1 MNGDIFRRDL
11 MLHKFDGLNKDISTQ
26 INMLENIIMLNSNL
40 KKILIKSKELKI
52 TDYYIGAGCI
62 AQTVWNFLS
71 DNPIDYGISDIDFV
85 YFDLNLEE
93 STENLMAQRVNTLF
107 SDIKIPIDV
116 KNEARVHL
124 WYENHFGYKIEPYNS
139 LEESINSWPTT
150 ATSIGL
156 RIEEDR
162 LKVYAPFGLNDLFGG
177 IVRANKVQITEEIYN
192 NKVNKWHNKWPNL
205 TIIPW

>member
-1 MNGDIFRRDL
+1 MI
-11 MLHKFDGLNKDISTQ
+11 HKCDGLNKDISTQ
-26 INMLENIIMLNSNL
+26 INVLENIVMLNSNL
-40 KKILIKSKELKI
+40 KEILIKSKELNI

-62 AQTVWNFLS
+62 AQTVWNFLY

-93 STENLMAQRVNTLF
+93 SAENLMAQRVNTLF

-139 LEESINSWPTT
+139 LEESINTWPTT
-150 ATSIGL
+150 ATSIGV

-162 LKVYAPFGLNDLFGG
+162 LRVYAPFGLNDLFGG
-177 IVRANKVQITEEIYN
+177 IVWANKVQITEEIYN

>member
-1 MNGDIFRRDL
+1 
-11 MLHKFDGLNKDISTQ
+11 
-26 INMLENIIMLNSNL
+26 
-40 KKILIKSKELKI
+40 
-52 TDYYIGAGCI
+52 
-62 AQTVWNFLS
+62 
-71 DNPIDYGISDIDFV
+71 
-85 YFDLNLEE
+85 
-93 STENLMAQRVNTLF
+93 MAQRVNTLF